1 VRQVII
7 REARPDERAAVGEL
21 RVAAYRALGLLP
33 DGSEYAQTLRRLG
46 FDGDRGGC
54 TVLVAADDAGDQILG
69 TVMLEAFE
77 PGSELAKDDTEA
89 DVRAF
94 AVAPHAQGQ
103 GVGRELL
110 LALIEHADK
119 RGVRRLRLCTQPA
132 MRAAQHL
139 YVTTGFSRTP
149 DLDWEPRPGL
159 ILRAYELSLPLR
171 AARLSCKLLHTREAV
186 A

>member
-1 VRQVII
+1 VII
-7 REARPDERAAVGEL
+7 RDARPDERAAVGEL

-33 DGSEYAQTLRRLG
+33 DGSEYAQTLRGLG
-46 FDGDRGGC
+46 FDGGPSDPGDPGAC
-54 TVLVAADDAGDQILG
+54 TVFVAVDEAANEILG
-69 TVMLEAFE
+69 TVTLEAFG
-77 PGSELAKDDTEA
+77 PGSELAKDDTES
-89 DVRAF
+89 DIRAF

-119 RGVRRLRLCTQPA
+119 RGERRLRLCTRPE

-159 ILRAYELSLPLR
+159 TLHAYELPLR
-171 AARLSCKLLHTREAV
+171 AARLPMVTAR
-186 A
+186 